1 MVTYIYHGYPA
12 IPPPGYMKKKII
24 IVEDEAII
32 SLGYRMQLQRLGFDV
47 LGTARSFEQAMD
59 LLAKDRPDIILMDI
73 YLRGTKT
80 GLELAQEIH
89 AVDPIPILF
98 LSASTSPEIIEAI
111 HKLKGCDYLT
121 KPINTDSLEEMLE
134 MLAQKDIG

>member
-1 MVTYIYHGYPA
+1 M
-12 IPPPGYMKKKII
+12 KKII

-32 SLGYRMQLQRLGFDV
+32 SLGYRMQLQRLGFEV
-47 LGTARSFEQAMD
+47 LGIARSFEQAME

-73 YLRGTKT
+73 YLRGSKT

-89 AVDPIPILF
+89 TVDPIPILF

-111 HKLKGCDYLT
+111 QKLKGCNYLT

-134 MLAQKDIG
+134 ALA